1 MVALNEK
8 YHHNGTAARS
18 NRCQAGKS
26 WESEKSVDIP
36 ISVPSDISV
45 AIQHPPRSSAA
56 SLCKSVN
63 PCGPIFCGHRYDPEG
78 PGYYVR
84 NRNYMPF
91 LGRWLQRDPIGY
103 AGGVNLYEYVGGR
116 VLEFLDPDGTSYCD
130 DLNER
135 IAEYQRDIEANITA
149 AMVHTYQ
156 LLLTKGNW
164 ERAHLVAEIAG
175 EDAEAALAKAAL
187 DVAKS
192 IYDLFCDNP
201 TGGCPIIIPDGSPS
215 PVVDW

>member
-36 ISVPSDISV
+36 ISVPSETSV
-45 AIQHPPRSSAA
+45 AIQYPPRSSAV

-63 PCGPIFCGHRYDPEG
+63 PCGPIFCGYRYDPEG

-91 LGRWLQRDPIGY
+91 LGRWLQCDPIGY

-116 VLEFLDPDGTSYCD
+116 AVMGLDPEGKTWWTCAVCISCAGAYGVSCAI
-130 DLNER
+130 LCGRNPNWGHACTFVGCMGLCLR
-135 IAEYQRDIEANITA
+135 EA
-149 AMVHTYQ
+149 
-156 LLLTKGNW
+156 
-164 ERAHLVAEIAG
+164 
-175 EDAEAALAKAAL
+175 
-187 DVAKS
+187 
-192 IYDLFCDNP
+192 
-201 TGGCPIIIPDGSPS
+201 IIPTIIPLHIISYGCMIYCMDCAGIKGSGIPGRRT
-215 PVVDW
+215 